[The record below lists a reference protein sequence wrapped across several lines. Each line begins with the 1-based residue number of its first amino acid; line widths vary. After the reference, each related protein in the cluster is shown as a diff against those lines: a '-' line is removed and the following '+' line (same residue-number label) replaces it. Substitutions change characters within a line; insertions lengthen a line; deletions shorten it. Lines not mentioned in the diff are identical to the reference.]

1 MLCHLDCFPELPTCA
16 SQVAGSLAV
25 CNHGAVLRNWN
36 LKLTFYGLKGL
47 GLHFF
52 SLVREVEMVIEL
64 NIDV

>member
-1 MLCHLDCFPELPTCA
+1 MSSKLFSRDLPTCA

-47 GLHFF
+47 GLYF
-52 SLVREVEMVIEL
+52 L
-64 NIDV
+64 DW